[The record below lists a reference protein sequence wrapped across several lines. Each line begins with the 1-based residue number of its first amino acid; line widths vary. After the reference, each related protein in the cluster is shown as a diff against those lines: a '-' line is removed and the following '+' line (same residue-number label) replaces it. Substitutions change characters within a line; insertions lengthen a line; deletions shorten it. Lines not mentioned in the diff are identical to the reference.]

1 MSIQIHTFP
10 QGQQLSDGELVQV
23 QVAQSGRLV
32 FKDAYFHEL
41 QDGDKYIIPDQ
52 VEMPLAS
59 DTEILDFIIRGKVKW
74 IISDESWCDGVLVFD
89 AKDIANDLA
98 NVHVPSTAFTHENLR
113 GAFREAMTETINNQ
127 EL

>member
-32 FKDAYFHEL
+32 FKDIYFHEL
-41 QDGDKYIIPDQ
+41 QEGDKYIIPEQ
-52 VEMPLAS
+52 LEIPLAS
-59 DTEILDFIIRGKVKW
+59 DTDILDFIVQGNAKW
-74 IISDESWCDGVLVFD
+74 IISDEPWCGGVIVYD
-89 AKDIANDLA
+89 ANDVDNDLA
-98 NVHVPSTAFTHENLR
+98 SVKIPDDVDFNTAVR
-113 GAFREAMTETINNQ
+113 GAFREAMTEAINNQ

>member
-1 MSIQIHTFP
+1 M
-10 QGQQLSDGELVQV
+10 QV

-59 DTEILDFIIRGKVKW
+59 DTDILDFIIRGKVKW
-74 IISDESWCDGVLVFD
+74 IIDDDSWCGGVLIYD
-89 AKDIANDLA
+89 ADNTTNDLA
-98 NVHVPSTAFTHENLR
+98 RVAVPPAEFSQKNIN
-113 GAFREAMTETINNQ
+113 GAFREAMTEVINNQ

>member
-1 MSIQIHTFP
+1 MSIQINTFP

-74 IISDESWCDGVLVFD
+74 LISDESWCEGVLVYD
-89 AKDIANDLA
+89 AEDTVNDLA
-98 NVHVPSTAFTHENLR
+98 NVHVLPADFSQKNIN
-113 GAFREAMTETINNQ
+113 GAFREAMTEAINNQ